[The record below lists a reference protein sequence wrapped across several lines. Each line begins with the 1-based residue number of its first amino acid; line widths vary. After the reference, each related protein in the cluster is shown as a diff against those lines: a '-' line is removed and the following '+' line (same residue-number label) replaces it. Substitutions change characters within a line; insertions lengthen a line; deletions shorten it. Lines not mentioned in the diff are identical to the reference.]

1 MANIISVLS
10 GGQKVVSQKTLL
22 QMFPTTI
29 IPDVDAEV
37 LAVKAETPAV
47 SNPFSFGGAE

>member
-22 QMFPTTI
+22 QLFRLRSSQ
-29 IPDVDAEV
+29 DVDAEIE
-37 LAVKAETPAV
+37 AVKLETPAL
-47 SNPFSFGGAE
+47 SNPFGGG